1 MDSVKKHKNS
11 LSSTIII
18 VTIGIFGSYITS
30 LQAENSTCRA
40 HLQTAKKENRQLA
53 DEKAQLESLLMDQLH
68 AINNTNQ
75 QLLNKND
82 QINTELQLV
91 KDNNQ
96 GLLEENKDFQT
107 KIDQLNAELQLVRD
121 NNQKLVE
128 ENEKFQSE
136 INQMNFDLKSAKD
149 ASQKMLK
156 ENNEL
161 LKKLGLADNDRDVY
175 STQVNHIQKC
185 MEPIEKLEQHIYSVT
200 KCSESKKKGSKSE
213 IRCGEINYDFEE
225 GDSNIIIIKAIEMII
240 KFKKECKPFW
250 DALLLKKVDE
260 MRAQQANT
268 SLKELERKMQ
278 QINKE
283 CSGYTYRKYKEEKAR
298 REKNDRDKYKEEK
311 ASQMPGKQQEE
322 KASQETNV
330 GKQGVFGKIV
340 TTVYNFGAWVG
351 SVIFGAFW
359 S

>member
-1 MDSVKKHKNS
+1 MQV
-11 LSSTIII
+11 
-18 VTIGIFGSYITS
+18 
-30 LQAENSTCRA
+30 
-40 HLQTAKKENRQLA
+40 
-53 DEKAQLESLLMDQLH
+53 
-68 AINNTNQ
+68 
-75 QLLNKND
+75 
-82 QINTELQLV
+82 
-91 KDNNQ
+91 
-96 GLLEENKDFQT
+96 
-107 KIDQLNAELQLVRD
+107 
-121 NNQKLVE
+121 
-128 ENEKFQSE
+128 
-136 INQMNFDLKSAKD
+136 KD

-161 LKKLGLADNDRDVY
+161 LKKLGLADNDRVVY

-213 IRCGEINYDFEE
+213 MCSEINYDFEE
-225 GDSNIIIIKAIEMII
+225 GDSNIIIIIAIEMVI

-311 ASQMPGKQQEE
+311 ASQMPGNQQEE

-340 TTVYNFGAWVG
+340 TAVYNFGAWVG